1 MSKSRTIAVPIE
13 ILSRLVEST
22 SLRSVK
28 AMLIPYTQIWWGHQ
42 DDLLYLDRFS
52 PEISIDIAWF
62 AKMMGQTISPRI
74 TTEIRKIYRK
84 MNEEL
89 FPVEESSEIAFSY
102 QGTTKDKKRF
112 VLNVHRPELLYNLAE
127 RGSFVCMSADD
138 VFRCENI
145 YDFRVLAIIA
155 SAPEERKGCLA
166 IKDIKLNT
174 YFLKYVVFNMSLYQG
189 CYVNKMHPQYDQTIL
204 DTIEYYFEM
213 SANRAL
219 PQEEC
224 IKRLDW
230 FAHNNGYKNYDNLM
244 KVLGE
249 IVTFNKRSRMD
260 AYLEHGLEIVNQGK
274 MFRVVQ
280 SEDGK
285 LFQKIRKAGYRIDH
299 YKISVIQNYKI

>member
-1 MSKSRTIAVPIE
+1 
-13 ILSRLVEST
+13 
-22 SLRSVK
+22 
-28 AMLIPYTQIWWGHQ
+28 ML
-42 DDLLYLDRFS
+42 F
-52 PEISIDIAWF
+52 
-62 AKMMGQTISPRI
+62 
-74 TTEIRKIYRK
+74 
-84 MNEEL
+84 
-89 FPVEESSEIAFSY
+89 
-102 QGTTKDKKRF
+102 
-112 VLNVHRPELLYNLAE
+112 NLAE
-127 RGSFVCMSADD
+127 RGSLVCMSADD

-174 YFLKYVVFNMSLYQG
+174 YFLKYFVFNMSLYQG
-189 CYVNKMHPQYDQTIL
+189 CYVNKMHPQYDQTML

-213 SANRAL
+213 SAYREL

-224 IKRLDW
+224 IKNLDW

-260 AYLEHGLEIVNQGK
+260 AYLEHGLKILNLGK
-274 MFRVVQ
+274 MYRVIQ
-280 SEDGK
+280 SNDGK
-285 LFQKIRKAGYRIDH
+285 LFQKIRKTGYRIDH